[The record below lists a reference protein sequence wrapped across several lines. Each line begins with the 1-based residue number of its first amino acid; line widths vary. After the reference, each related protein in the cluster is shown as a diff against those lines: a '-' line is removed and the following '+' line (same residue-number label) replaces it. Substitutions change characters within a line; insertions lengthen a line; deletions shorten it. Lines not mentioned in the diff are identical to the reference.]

1 METKKYSKNMEIL
14 MNPTWEQQVEKEPLL
29 AFSFIL
35 STRNNQLLTIAD
47 EILGLLDDG
56 ISEKFI
62 YEPKVTRA
70 GILMW
75 LWSLG
80 AYEVVRTMCQADK
93 CFSPSYIDKLK
104 LLKKELAKIRMP
116 DSKME
121 KQGKRQPVPSSR
133 SPWCEDVKNKDLWI
147 GDPEN
152 ASSAR
157 KIIDFYATILSSMTA
172 QDVVARHEESYDE

>member
-14 MNPTWEQQVEKEPLL
+14 INPTWEQQVEREPLL

-35 STRNNQLLTIAD
+35 STRNNQLLTVAD
-47 EILGLLDDG
+47 EILELLDDG

-62 YEPKVTRA
+62 YGPKVTRA

-80 AYEVVRTMCQADK
+80 AYEVVRTMCQAEK

-104 LLKKELAKIRMP
+104 SLKKALAKIRMP

-121 KQGKRQPVPSSR
+121 KQGKKQPVSSSR

-147 GDPEN
+147 GDPED
-152 ASSAR
+152 AFSAR
-157 KIIDFYATILSSMTA
+157 QIIDFYATTLSSMTA
-172 QDVVARHEESYDE
+172 QDVFARHEESYDE